1 MPPARPVGP
10 GFFPLDRALG
20 LHAQTPYPP
29 SAIDDLAR
37 LGTVLPFAQAAT
49 LLTHFTGLRID
60 HETVRRWTEAAGAAA
75 VVGTDEAVAAWY
87 TTYPVPAAGPD
98 VQLVSVDGAMVP
110 LVGGAWAE
118 VKTLAIGT
126 VAPGPDGHPQTTD
139 LSYCARLT
147 DAATFADVATLE
159 THRRGTRTAG
169 TVVAVTDGAAW
180 IQGFLDGQCAD
191 AVRILDFAHAVEHL
205 GQVAQAVFGSG
216 TEAASTWLGIQA
228 HALRHGQEATVITT
242 LADLTAVPSRSAETG
257 DLLRQTHAYFVT
269 RRDLIRYAD
278 FVASGYPIGSG
289 SVESANKLLVE
300 ARLKGAGMH
309 WQRDM
314 INPMLE
320 LRAMVSNDRWNE
332 RWRVIWPALCHR
344 PSVRP
349 PAPVDA
355 PLPASAP
362 PPTVPAPARANTI
375 VNGKPTAD
383 HPWRRTSP
391 FRSRAKS

>member
-1 MPPARPVGP
+1 MPPAGPVGP
-10 GFFPLDRALG
+10 GFSPFDRALS

-60 HETVRRWTEAAGAAA
+60 HETVRRWTEAVGAAA
-75 VVGTDEAVAAWY
+75 VAGTDEAVAAWS
-87 TTYPVPAAGPD
+87 TTYPASPAGPA

-110 LVGGAWAE
+110 LVGGARAE

-147 DAATFADVATLE
+147 DAATFAEVATLE
-159 THRRGTRTAG
+159 THRRGTRAAG

-180 IQGFLDGQCAD
+180 IQGFLDGQCAE
-191 AVRILDFAHAVEHL
+191 AVRILDFAHAVAHL

-242 LADLTAVPSRSAETG
+242 LAELAAGPSHSAETG
-257 DLLRQTHAYFVT
+257 DLLRQTHASFVT

-289 SVESANKLLVE
+289 SVERANKLLVE

-309 WQRDM
+309 WHRDTV
-314 INPMLE
+314 NPMLE
-320 LRAMVSNDRWNE
+320 LRAMITNARWEE
-332 RWRVIWPALCHR
+332 RWPTIWDAVRHR
-344 PSVRP
+344 PP
-349 PAPVDA
+349 PSPAVDA
-355 PLPASAP
+355 RSPGDPPDGHHPSAP
-362 PPTVPAPARANTI
+362 
-375 VNGKPTAD
+375 
-383 HPWRRTSP
+383 
-391 FRSRAKS
+391 